1 MSRCL
6 KKAVQLV
13 QLLHQATNLDFFE
26 LTFKFLRG
34 MTGHTGILRF
44 SAGMDVSF
52 LSVVGW
58 TLKTN
63 HTQTHIHSQH
73 DTHIERLSCLDMLA
87 VISVTAHRGQQT
99 QQLWYKNRFFQ
110 LYGSLT
116 TLHYFLIMP
125 PCVLWRG
132 EKVGL
137 NRHLIYLLVSL
148 ALWLKGGQQ

>member
-6 KKAVQLV
+6 KKALQLSKCSTKS
-13 QLLHQATNLDFFE
+13 QTFFE
-26 LTFKFLRG
+26 LIFTFLWRI
-34 MTGHTGILRF
+34 TGHTGILRF
-44 SAGMDVSF
+44 SAGMDVCF
-52 LSVVGW
+52 LSVVGL
-58 TLKTN
+58 TCKTN

-87 VISVTAHRGQQT
+87 VISVIAHRGHQI
-99 QQLWYKNRFFQ
+99 QQLWNKNRFFQ

-116 TLHYFLIMP
+116 TLQYFFIMP

-148 ALWLKGGQQ
+148 ALLLKGGQQ